1 MPDLRA
7 VAGRRSLVR
16 ASHLVLL
23 KPAAD
28 PRAPREI
35 QPPPPTSGPP
45 PPVELRDYN
54 SRQALGSHCSNFIG
68 LALQEL
74 LGVEVPNVSSRLQ
87 RMGIFC
93 SGGEG
98 G

>member
-7 VAGRRSLVR
+7 VAGRRSLAR

-23 KPAAD
+23 WPAAD

-45 PPVELRDYN
+45 PLVELRDYN

-68 LALQEL
+68 LTLQEL
-74 LGVEVPNVSSRLQ
+74 LGVEVPNASPGCR
-87 RMGIFC
+87 GWEFFC
-93 SGGEG
+93 RWGG
-98 G
+98 